1 VESPDRPRA
10 HTRDDAAS
18 ESLAL
23 LARAQAGDQHALD
36 DLLRRYLPRLKRWI
50 GGRLPRHHRG
60 LNDTD
65 DLVQET
71 LINVLRVLPDF
82 EIRHEAGLQAYLR
95 HAVWNRLRQEI
106 RRWTDRPL
114 GAELD
119 ESLSATDPSPLELA
133 IGQQAIERYEAALEE
148 LDEDER
154 SAIVLRLEFGHS
166 YPELA
171 MMLEKRTPDAA
182 RKIVERALPKLAESM
197 QRQRAAAGDVT

>member
-1 VESPDRPRA
+1 VDSPDRPRA
-10 HTRDDAAS
+10 DTRDEAAS
-18 ESLAL
+18 DSLAL
-23 LARAQAGDQHALD
+23 LARAQAGDRDALD

-60 LNDTD
+60 LNDTE

-106 RRWTDRPL
+106 RRWTDRPV
-114 GAELD
+114 GAQLD
-119 ESLSATDPSPLELA
+119 ESLSATEPSPLELA

-197 QRQRAAAGDVT
+197 RRQRAAAGNVA